1 MSNIGVHDFEIPHE
15 FVQPCRD
22 MIIIRIPV
30 PPIVMGTS
38 GKLIIPEQFRQIAG
52 HNVQAGRVVAM
63 GPMAFTYK
71 NGNGDDIS
79 RQDVK
84 LGDWV
89 IIRPY
94 AGTHLQGGKLSRNT
108 GWRYVSSYSDV
119 LGMAPTDKMPDPET
133 LLWSEEDAEA
143 LLKRTAEA
151 AGVPVP
157 EKRNPNADFNFDAK
171 RSPSPMF
178 EGQ

>member
-15 FVQPCRD
+15 FVQPVRD
-22 MIIIRIPV
+22 MVIIRVPA
-30 PPIVMGTS
+30 PPIVMGKA
-38 GKLIIPEQFRQIAG
+38 GKFIIPEQFRQMAS
-52 HNVQAGRVVAM
+52 HNVAAGRIVAM

-71 NGNGDDIS
+71 DGEGLA
-79 RQDVK
+79 RQNVK
-84 LGDWV
+84 IGDWV

-94 AGTHLQGGKLSRNT
+94 AGTQMHGGKLTQST

-119 LGMAPTDKMPDPET
+119 LGLAPADKMPDPAT
-133 LLWSEEDAEA
+133 LLWSEEEAEA
-143 LLKRTAEA
+143 LLKATAEA

-157 EKRNPNADFNFDAK
+157 DKKAPVDFNFDNRREVA
-171 RSPSPMF
+171 PMF

>member
-15 FVQPCRD
+15 FVQPVRD
-22 MIIIRIPV
+22 MVIIRVPV

-38 GKLIIPEQFRQIAG
+38 GKLIIPEQFRAVAG
-52 HNVQAGRVVAM
+52 HNVQAGRIVAM
-63 GPMAFTYK
+63 GPMAFFYK
-71 NGNGDDIS
+71 DGASQDSIA

-84 LGDWV
+84 IGDWV

-94 AGTHLQGGKLSRNT
+94 AGTSLEGGKLAKST

-119 LGMAPTDKMPDPET
+119 LGLIPTDKMPNPET
-133 LLWSEEDAEA
+133 LLWSEQEAEA
-143 LLKRTAEA
+143 LLKKTAEA
-151 AGVPVP
+151 AGVAVPVGKP
-157 EKRNPNADFNFDAK
+157 DFNFDN
-171 RSPSPMF
+171 RREVQPMF

>member
-15 FVQPCRD
+15 HVQPCRD
-22 MIIIRIPV
+22 MVIIRVPV
-30 PPIVMGTS
+30 PPIVMGTA
-38 GKLIIPEQFRQIAG
+38 GKLIIPEQFRQMAG
-52 HNVQAGRVVAM
+52 HNVQAGRIVAM

-71 NGNGDDIS
+71 DGSEGNGIA

-84 LGDWV
+84 IGDWV

-94 AGTHLQGGKLSRNT
+94 AGTHLEGGKLAKNT

-119 LGMAPTDKMPDPET
+119 LGLAPANMMPDADT
-133 LLWSEEDAEA
+133 LLWSEDEAEA
-143 LLKRTAEA
+143 LLRKTAEA

-157 EKRNPNADFNFDAK
+157 DKKLPVDFNFDNRREVA
-171 RSPSPMF
+171 PMF